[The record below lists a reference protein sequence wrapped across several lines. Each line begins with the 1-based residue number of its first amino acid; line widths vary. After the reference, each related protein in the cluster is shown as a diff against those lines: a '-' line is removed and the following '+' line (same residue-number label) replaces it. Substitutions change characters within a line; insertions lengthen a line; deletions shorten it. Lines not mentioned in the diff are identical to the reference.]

1 MPRLRTSL
9 FLVGG
14 AVAVALAAGLSLFLG
29 STPIPPDQ
37 VISALVNPDLADQQH
52 VAVLELRGPRT
63 LGYVLVRG
71 RLRGGR
77 RRHAGGHP

>member
-37 VISALVNPDLADQQH
+37 GISAPVNPDLAD
-52 VAVLELRGPRT
+52 
-63 LGYVLVRG
+63 
-71 RLRGGR
+71 
-77 RRHAGGHP
+77 